1 MARFSKDDKI
11 GALGRIGLFEGL
23 SKKELGFLAQQT
35 TEVTVAEGTKLVTQ
49 GDLGREAMVLVE
61 GSAVVRRNNRKI
73 AELGPGDVLGE
84 MSLINHAPRNATV
97 TATSSVTVLVMEARE
112 FSSVV
117 SANEGVAL
125 KLLRTVVARLVENES
140 PVI

>member
-1 MARFSKDDKI
+1 MARLSKNDKTD
-11 GALGRIGLFEGL
+11 ALRRIGLFEAL

-35 TEVTVAEGTKLVTQ
+35 TEATFVEGTELVTQ
-49 GDLGREAMVLVE
+49 GELGREAMVLVE

-84 MSLINHAPRNATV
+84 MSLINHTPRNATV
-97 TATSSVTVLVMEARE
+97 TATSPVTVLVMDARE

>member
-11 GALGRIGLFEGL
+11 GTLGRIGLFEGL

-125 KLLRTVVARLVENES
+125 KLLRTVAARLVENES